1 MSEIVVKMAEI
12 VFRLDLEG
20 CFWNENSCLLVLELL
35 KITDFMERIV
45 QNAGKAVRKLTC
57 DIFVGRYR

>member
-20 CFWNENSCLLVLELL
+20 CFWNENSCLSVLKLL
-35 KITDFMERIV
+35 KITDLTWRIV

-57 DIFVGRYR
+57 DILTGGYR

>member
-20 CFWNENSCLLVLELL
+20 CFWNENSCLSVLKLL
-35 KITDFMERIV
+35 KITDLTWGIV

-57 DIFVGRYR
+57 DIFAGRYR